1 MTVPEAKLGP
11 LHRADGSATY
21 SHAGYSVICAVNGP
35 VEVQR
40 RDELP
45 DEAAIEVNVR
55 PAVGVG
61 GPRERHLETL
71 IHSTVRHIIL
81 THLHPRTLIQITLQ
95 ILSLPETESDLRSSS
110 HIHLLPPLLNTTSL
124 ALLHASI
131 PLSTTLTS
139 TIIALPS
146 SPPSHP
152 SALSTPSSGT
162 APILDPSPAQI
173 LQAKSVHVFAFSSKG
188 EVLLAASEGGFGV
201 EEWEGAEE
209 VARVACL
216 ATSEG
221 QARKGGGHTGRD
233 GDVDMDMDDSEGE
246 GEGGGGVSLD
256 GNVVAGG
263 TKDDGGR
270 GGIIGVLSGAVE
282 EKAREVGRWRA

>member
-61 GPRERHLETL
+61 GPRDRHLEAL
-71 IHSTVRHIIL
+71 IHSTLRHIIL

-95 ILSLPETESDLRSSS
+95 ILSLPETESDLRPSS

-146 SPPSHP
+146 PSPDDP
-152 SALSTPSSGT
+152 SALSTTCGT
-162 APILDPSPAQI
+162 APILDPTPAQI
-173 LQAKSVHVFAFSSKG
+173 IQAKSVHAFAFSSKG
-188 EVLLAASEGGFGV
+188 EVLLAESEGGFGV
-201 EEWEGAEE
+201 GEWESAEE
-209 VARVACL
+209 TARGACL
-216 ATSEG
+216 AMFERQEG
-221 QARKGGGHTGRD
+221 KGKGQTGRD
-233 GDVDMDMDDSEGE
+233 GDVDMNDSEEE
-246 GEGGGGVSLD
+246 GEGGVSLD
-256 GNVVAGG
+256 GNVAAGRPKG
-263 TKDDGGR
+263 DGGM
-270 GGIIGVLSGAVE
+270 GGIIGVLHGAVE
-282 EKAREVGRWRA
+282 EKAGEVGRWRS